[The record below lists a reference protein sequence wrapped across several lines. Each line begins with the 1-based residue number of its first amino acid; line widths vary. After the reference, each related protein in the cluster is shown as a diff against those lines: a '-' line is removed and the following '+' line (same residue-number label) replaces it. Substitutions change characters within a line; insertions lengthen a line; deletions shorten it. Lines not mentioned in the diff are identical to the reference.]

1 LQQKARKLRE
11 WHLRCRL
18 VRTPAVC
25 RDTPFAI
32 GIVMKNIDF
41 LAYIDGGSAGLPVRV
56 GRPGVPS
63 PRALSGLTRLITC
76 DYRPPMLREHSMY
89 HPPSP
94 CTGICR
100 IEQTTGRCEGCM
112 RTLKEIADWPML
124 RASEKRAVL
133 DDLPS
138 RSSP

>member
-1 LQQKARKLRE
+1 
-11 WHLRCRL
+11 
-18 VRTPAVC
+18 
-25 RDTPFAI
+25 
-32 GIVMKNIDF
+32 MKNIDS
-41 LAYIDGGSAGLPVRV
+41 LAQINGDSAGFPVRV
-56 GRPGVPS
+56 ELSGVPP
-63 PRALSGLTRLITC
+63 PRALSGLARLITC
-76 DYRPPMLREHSMY
+76 HDWRPMLREHPMF

-100 IEQTTGRCEGCM
+100 IEQTTGWCEGCM

>member
-1 LQQKARKLRE
+1 
-11 WHLRCRL
+11 
-18 VRTPAVC
+18 
-25 RDTPFAI
+25 
-32 GIVMKNIDF
+32 
-41 LAYIDGGSAGLPVRV
+41 
-56 GRPGVPS
+56 
-63 PRALSGLTRLITC
+63 
-76 DYRPPMLREHSMY
+76 MY

-100 IEQTTGRCEGCM
+100 IGQTTGWCEGCM